1 MRHKDYPKSKTMIL
15 TQHKKNDE
23 KRIANLK
30 LKGARFEVVDVTN
43 LDYQNLMDLIFWNE
57 EFGSPTNLIL
67 NYENSDLDCQQK
79 LNELYEVLQYGTYV
93 LMNEENFKFIELRE
107 TWLSTQNGAYLM
119 SSVPNSGDTWKDKVE
134 RLCTSNVIVRG
145 KVYKILV
152 LSGTHGSKNPDGTI
166 SVSGFTCVHLLDE
179 KMYKDDLGFANFL
192 MKKMANI
199 GFKLEIEVAHMRDF
213 CKPLGP
219 KKNLCEFVRGKN
231 PNMVVMAWCYSTN
244 GKFYIPIYF
253 FFLNQKIPEYLL
265 LGSLA

>member
-1 MRHKDYPKSKTMIL
+1 MTWENYFDVQKHAVYKDDPRSKIMIL
-15 TQHKKNDE
+15 TQHKKEDE

-30 LKGARFEVVDVTN
+30 LNWARFEVIEVTN
-43 LDYQNLMDLIFWNE
+43 LDQQRLMDIIFWNE

-67 NYENSDLDCQQK
+67 NIENVDLNSTEK
-79 LNELYEVLQYGTYV
+79 LNKMFEDLQYGCKV
-93 LMNEENFKFIELRE
+93 QMNAENFKFIELRE
-107 TWLSTQNGAYLM
+107 AWLSTQNGAYLM

-134 RLCTSNVIVRG
+134 RLCISKIIGRG

-179 KMYKDDLGFANFL
+179 RQFEVDLGFANFL
-192 MKKMANI
+192 MKKMKNS
-199 GFKLEIEVAHMRDF
+199 GFKLAIEVAKMRDF

-219 KKNLCEFVRGKN
+219 KKDLCEFVRGKN

-244 GKFYIPIYF
+244 GKIFSF
-253 FFLNQKIPEYLL
+253 FPEY
-265 LGSLA
+265 S